1 MDDTLDNL
9 TDHGTNGATC
19 NYSPHTSSSSLRCLD
34 IGHRLDTAGPAGKGM
49 LRLLLDTGTD
59 CNMLLRLCLDTGKDA
74 SHVDV
79 EHAVDAAVV
88 AGEAG
93 EWPVAEVAR
102 AGVVV
107 AHEDEIVL
115 GVDTAPADALR
126 EAKVASATRA
136 RHLLFSSSQFST
148 RFAFVKLANL

>member
-1 MDDTLDNL
+1 
-9 TDHGTNGATC
+9 
-19 NYSPHTSSSSLRCLD
+19 
-34 IGHRLDTAGPAGKGM
+34 
-49 LRLLLDTGTD
+49 
-59 CNMLLRLCLDTGKDA
+59 
-74 SHVDV
+74 
-79 EHAVDAAVV
+79 
-88 AGEAG
+88 
-93 EWPVAEVAR
+93 
-102 AGVVV
+102 VV